1 MVHVQYMLGLQTV
14 MLSSLCI
21 NITGLRE
28 EVHLATS
35 EVVCKCWSSQIHT
48 NLLSWVN
55 TANAL
60 QYCKQVQCMF
70 HMILNCAVH
79 YNMKQC
85 QIEV

>member
-48 NLLSWVN
+48 NLLSRRYN
-55 TANAL
+55 TYST
-60 QYCKQVQCMF
+60 YC
-70 HMILNCAVH
+70 
-79 YNMKQC
+79 
-85 QIEV
+85 